1 MKIPTRGRY
10 GIRALV
16 VVALFGQSHPVLLRD
31 IAKRQQISL
40 LYLQQLVNP
49 LISGGIIRS
58 VRGRGGGI
66 SLAKPAADISLG
78 EIVQLLV
85 GSMAPSECVNNP
97 ESCPRSKSCA
107 TRDTWVE
114 MNNSINSV
122 LGSTS
127 IQDLVDRQR
136 MKEQNTGFSYSI

>member
-16 VVALFGQSHPVLLRD
+16 DVALFGQNGPVLLRD

-49 LISGGIIRS
+49 LISGGLIRS

-66 SLAKPAADISLG
+66 SLSKSPSEITLG
-78 EIVQLLV
+78 EVVQLLV
-85 GSMAPSECVNNP
+85 GSMAPVECVNDP
-97 ESCPRSKSCA
+97 DCCPRSKNCA

-114 MNNSINSV
+114 MGRSIDNILSA
-122 LGSTS
+122 TS
-127 IQDLVDRQR
+127 IQDLVDRQKL
-136 MKEQNTGFSYSI
+136 KEKNSGLSYSI

>member
-16 VVALFGQSHPVLLRD
+16 DVAIFGESGPVLLRD
-31 IAKRQQISL
+31 IAKREHISL

-49 LISGGIIRS
+49 LISGGLIRS

-66 SLAKPAADISLG
+66 SLSKPPS
-78 EIVQLLV
+78 EITLSDVVQLLV
-85 GSMAPSECVNNP
+85 GSMAPVECVNDPNC
-97 ESCPRSKSCA
+97 CPRSKTCA

-114 MNNSINSV
+114 MGKSIDNILS
-122 LGSTS
+122 STS
-127 IQDLVDRQR
+127 IQDLVERQR
-136 MKEQNTGFSYSI
+136 SKDRNSGSSYSI